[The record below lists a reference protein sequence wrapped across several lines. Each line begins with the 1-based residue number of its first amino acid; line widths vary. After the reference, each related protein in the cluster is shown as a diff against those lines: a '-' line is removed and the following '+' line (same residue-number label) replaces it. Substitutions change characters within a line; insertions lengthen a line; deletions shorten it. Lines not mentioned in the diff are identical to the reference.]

1 MNFLFEWVVSTF
13 PDYVFW
19 VYYVLNLIFAAI
31 AYKLGF
37 ARELPWRKSIIVY
50 LLLAVGNFIL
60 TVFSIMKLPIT
71 ESLFIISIVLG
82 IYRYRLHKERS
93 AKGNEA

>member
-1 MNFLFEWVVSTF
+1 MNFLYDWVVNTF
-13 PDYVFW
+13 PGQVFW
-19 VYYVLNLIFAAI
+19 TYYVLNLIFAAI

-37 ARELPWRKSIIVY
+37 ARELPWQKSIIVY

-60 TVFSIMKLPIT
+60 AVFSIMKLPIT
-71 ESLFIISIVLG
+71 ESLIIISLILG
-82 IYRYRLHKERS
+82 MYRYRLHKERS